1 MNIHMIIDMIFVFMH
16 WNLIVISFFVCD
28 KKIFES
34 M

>member
-1 MNIHMIIDMIFVFMH
+1 MNIHMINDMIFVFMH
-16 WNLIVISFFVCD
+16 WNLIVKFFVFD